1 VRPFNGCIDSDMKKT
16 ILTSISL
23 IVAVCGILIARRV
36 LMPKHVKSASNE
48 TSTPDAA
55 APLKEWINNSID
67 EDCPPGDLLRYHPE
81 WVSDAERA
89 QLESVWAAAATNL
102 LNGNVRGMKECVATV
117 SERMKGISDGQF
129 FGIVRPCYEL
139 LKGEFM
145 EGILL
150 RSYATPEEFRACVM
164 VDIEGMNVLGDVEL
178 SAVLVPD
185 NSAYLEAD
193 ALAMIRKCIQ
203 KFTDE
208 GREDFTVVAKELEK
222 MIIDQIESENGLTRR
237 YMNADLKGQMLLYE
251 RGYSTREN
259 VIRGVRTGARFL
271 ENAGYIPKWL
281 DEFK

>member
-1 VRPFNGCIDSDMKKT
+1 MKK
-16 ILTSISL
+16 ILLTLTLL
-23 IVAVCGILIARRV
+23 IVAACGIFIVRHV

-117 SERMKGISDGQF
+117 LERMKGISDGQF

>member
-1 VRPFNGCIDSDMKKT
+1 MDSDMKK
-16 ILTSISL
+16 IIIASL
-23 IVAVCGILIARRV
+23 LFI
-36 LMPKHVKSASNE
+36 
-48 TSTPDAA
+48 AA
-55 APLKEWINNSID
+55 ACSITVICRVACRVPAKPMQRDPPALKEWENNSMAD
-67 EDCPPGDLLRYHPE
+67 LPPGDVLRCHPE

-203 KFTDE
+203 KFTDK
-208 GREDFTVVAKELEK
+208 GREDFTVVAKEIEK

-237 YMNADLKGQMLLYE
+237 YMNADLKMQMLLYE

>member
-1 VRPFNGCIDSDMKKT
+1 MKKT
-16 ILTSISL
+16 LLALTLL
-23 IVAVCGILIARRV
+23 IVAACGIFIVRRV

-237 YMNADLKGQMLLYE
+237 YMKADLKGQMLLYE

-259 VIRGVRTGARFL
+259 VIRGVRTLAWYL
-271 ENAGYIPKWL
+271 EHTTGYVPKWL

>member
-1 VRPFNGCIDSDMKKT
+1 MKKT
-16 ILTSISL
+16 LLTLTLL
-23 IVAVCGILIARRV
+23 IVAACGIFIVRRV

-117 SERMKGISDGQF
+117 SERMKGISAGHYYD
-129 FGIVRPCYEL
+129 IVRPCATAL
-139 LKGEFM
+139 SREFNG
-145 EGILL
+145 GILS
-150 RSYATPEEFRACVM
+150 RSYATPEEFKACVI
-164 VDIEGMNVLGDVEL
+164 DGIEGMNLLGDIER
-178 SAVLVPD
+178 SAVLVPRQG
-185 NSAYLEAD
+185 AYFEAD

-259 VIRGVRTGARFL
+259 VIRGVRTLARYL
-271 ENAGYIPKWL
+271 ENTTGYIPKWL

>member
-1 VRPFNGCIDSDMKKT
+1 MKK
-16 ILTSISL
+16 IIIASL
-23 IVAVCGILIARRV
+23 LFI
-36 LMPKHVKSASNE
+36 
-48 TSTPDAA
+48 AA
-55 APLKEWINNSID
+55 ACSITVICRVVCQAPVKPMQSDPPVLKEWVNNSMAD
-67 EDCPPGDLLRYHPE
+67 LPPGDVLRCHPE

-117 SERMKGISDGQF
+117 SERMKGISAGNYY
-129 FGIVRPCYEL
+129 GIVRPCASALSREF
-139 LKGEFM
+139 KG
-145 EGILL
+145 GILS
-150 RSYATPEEFRACVM
+150 RSYATSEEFRACVM
-164 VDIEGMNVLGDVEL
+164 DGIEGMNVLGDIER

-185 NSAYLEAD
+185 QGAYFEAE
-193 ALAMIRKCIQ
+193 ALTMIKKCIQ

-208 GREDFTVVAKELEK
+208 GREDLTVVARELEK

-237 YMNADLKGQMLLYE
+237 YMNADLKMQMLLYE

>member
-1 VRPFNGCIDSDMKKT
+1 MKKT
-16 ILTSISL
+16 ILTLTLL
-23 IVAVCGILIARRV
+23 IVAVCGIFVVRHV
-36 LMPKHVKSASNE
+36 LMTKTCMSASNVA
-48 TSTPDAA
+48 STPNEE
-55 APLKEWINNSID
+55 PPQKEWINNSID
-67 EDCPPGDLLRYHPE
+67 VDCPPGDLLRYHPE

-117 SERMKGISDGQF
+117 SERMKGISAGHYYD
-129 FGIVRPCYEL
+129 IVRPCATAL
-139 LKGEFM
+139 SREFNG
-145 EGILL
+145 GILS
-150 RSYATPEEFRACVM
+150 RSYATPEEFKACVI
-164 VDIEGMNVLGDVEL
+164 DGIEGMNLLGDIER
-178 SAVLVPD
+178 SAVLVPRQG
-185 NSAYLEAD
+185 AYFEAD
-193 ALAMIRKCIQ
+193 ALAMIRKCIR

-259 VIRGVRTGARFL
+259 VIRGVRTLAQYL
-271 ENAGYIPKWL
+271 ENTTGYIPKWL

>member
-1 VRPFNGCIDSDMKKT
+1 MDSDMKK
-16 ILTSISL
+16 IVIALLLL
-23 IVAVCGILIARRV
+23 IVAACGIIAVRRV
-36 LMPKHVKSASNE
+36 ACRVPAKPMQRDPPA
-48 TSTPDAA
+48 
-55 APLKEWINNSID
+55 LKEWENNSMAD
-67 EDCPPGDLLRYHPE
+67 LPPGDGLRYHPE
-81 WVSDAERA
+81 WVGDAERA
-89 QLESVWAAAATNL
+89 QLELVWAAAATNL

-164 VDIEGMNVLGDVEL
+164 VDIEGLNILGDVEL

-208 GREDFTVVAKELEK
+208 GREDFTVVARELEK

-237 YMNADLKGQMLLYE
+237 YMNADLKMQMLLYE

-281 DEFK
+281 DEFR

>member
-1 VRPFNGCIDSDMKKT
+1 MTVKQSNGRIDSDMKK
-16 ILTSISL
+16 IIIASL
-23 IVAVCGILIARRV
+23 LFI
-36 LMPKHVKSASNE
+36 
-48 TSTPDAA
+48 AA
-55 APLKEWINNSID
+55 ACSITVICRVVCQATAKPMQSDPPVLKEWVNNSMAD
-67 EDCPPGDLLRYHPE
+67 LPPGDVLRCHPE

-117 SERMKGISDGQF
+117 SERMKGISAGHYYD
-129 FGIVRPCYEL
+129 IVRPCSTAL
-139 LKGEFM
+139 GREFKD
-145 EGILL
+145 GILS
-150 RSYATPEEFRACVM
+150 RSYETPEEFRACVM
-164 VDIEGMNVLGDVEL
+164 DSIEGMNVLGDIER
-178 SAVLVPD
+178 SAVLVPRQG
-185 NSAYLEAD
+185 AYFEAD

-259 VIRGVRTGARFL
+259 VIRGVRTLAWYL
-271 ENAGYIPKWL
+271 EHTTGYVPKWL

>member
-1 VRPFNGCIDSDMKKT
+1 MKKT
-16 ILTSISL
+16 LLTLTLL
-23 IVAVCGILIARRV
+23 IVAACGIFIVRRI

-89 QLESVWAAAATNL
+89 QLESVWTAAATNL

-117 SERMKGISDGQF
+117 SERMKGISAGHYYD
-129 FGIVRPCYEL
+129 IVRPCAGAISREF
-139 LKGEFM
+139 KG
-145 EGILL
+145 GILS
-150 RSYATPEEFRACVM
+150 RSYATPEEFKACVI
-164 VDIEGMNVLGDVEL
+164 DCIEGMNLLGDIER
-178 SAVLVPD
+178 SAVLVPRQG
-185 NSAYLEAD
+185 AYFEAD
-193 ALAMIRKCIQ
+193 ALAMIRKCIR

-208 GREDFTVVAKELEK
+208 GREDFALVAKELEE
-222 MIIDQIESENGLTRR
+222 MIINQIESENGLTRR

-259 VIRGVRTGARFL
+259 VIRGVRTLAQYL
-271 ENAGYIPKWL
+271 ENTTGYIPKWL